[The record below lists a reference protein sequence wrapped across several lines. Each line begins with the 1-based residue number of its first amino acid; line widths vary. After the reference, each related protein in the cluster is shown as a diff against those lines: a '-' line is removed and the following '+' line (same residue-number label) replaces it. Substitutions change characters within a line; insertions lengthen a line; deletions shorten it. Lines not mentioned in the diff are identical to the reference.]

1 MDCEEPC
8 LKVWRSG
15 KLGLECKDLEKKR
28 VQKKSLESG
37 IASKNSQSVK
47 DMATYE
53 RFGGLR
59 PIASTGRLQEMTLDV
74 QKDNLDGIS
83 GTYLVNGRDDE
94 RKRYIFKPN
103 DEEPYDEVMGPSGT
117 LTRVPKKEGIQYGQ
131 TGIKEFA
138 AYVLDAGWAG
148 VPPTTLVA
156 ARLNRKQKTRSLA
169 TLPSTGKYIPPWKRR
184 AKTADSKSEMKR
196 NTKGDA
202 KGLKSLMV
210 GNFAL
215 RSVSEETGKRN
226 KERQAELEKLR
237 PMKYGSLQSYVP
249 HIGDCEDRGP
259 AYFLKFSA
267 EDVHRI
273 GVLDIRLLNLDRHL
287 GNILV
292 TERKMPLVTDHSNAG
307 ESPVKLVPID
317 HAYILPHFKHTCEAR
332 FEWLQFQQAK
342 QPFSEETKRY
352 IEALNPFQDAAKLKI
367 MGIGDGSALTLI
379 ISTLFL
385 QHCTKK
391 GMNLHQI
398 GSMIQ
403 RTDPMMKKESV
414 LEEVIQTALARF
426 NVTPVDGTTRSPLS
440 LSAHR
445 LNSSYDLRWSRGL
458 NMFLEF
464 INEAIVEKIGYDEAE
479 ILSPKRPSPPRPPEA
494 GPPSMSEI
502 ESIQGRFDSISLTT
516 TSLRLR
522 ETRRRPP
529 KRPSALILN
538 SLKPPLNAGRSKSG
552 IS

>member
-1 MDCEEPC
+1 MSEGVTKRKTRPR
-8 LKVWRSG
+8 VQRSR
-15 KLGLECKDLEKKR
+15 EKR

-37 IASKNSQSVK
+37 LAPPKNSQSVK
-47 DMATYE
+47 DLATYE
-53 RFGGLR
+53 RFSGMR

-74 QKDNLDGIS
+74 QKDALDGIS

-117 LTRVPKKEGIQYGQ
+117 LTRVPKKEGIEYGQ
-131 TGIKEFA
+131 TAIKEFA
-138 AYVLDAGWAG
+138 AYVLDGGWAG

-156 ARLNRKQKTRSLA
+156 GRLNRQKKTRSYSA
-169 TLPSTGKYIPPWKRR
+169 LPSAGKYIPPWKRR
-184 AKTADSKSEMKR
+184 AKKTPESKTEV
-196 NTKGDA
+196 KGDT
-202 KGLKSLMV
+202 KNKSLV
-210 GNFAL
+210 LGKYTL
-215 RSVSEETGKRN
+215 RSISEDSGKMEKKRL
-226 KERQAELEKLR
+226 AELEKLR
-237 PMKYGSLQSYVP
+237 QPLKFGSLQSYVP

-259 AYFLKFSA
+259 AFFLKFSA

-292 TERKMPLVTDHSNAG
+292 TERKMPLVAHNGDAG
-307 ESPVKLVPID
+307 EPPVKLVPID
-317 HAYILPHFKHTCEAR
+317 HAYILPHFKHTCDAR
-332 FEWLQFQQAK
+332 FEWLQFKQAK

-352 IEALNPFQDAAKLKI
+352 IEQLNPFEDAAKLKV

-403 RTDPMMKKESV
+403 RTDPMMKKESI
-414 LEEVIQTALARF
+414 LEQIIQTALARF
-426 NVTPVDGTTRSPLS
+426 KVTPVDGTTRSPLG
-440 LSAHR
+440 LSEHR

-458 NMFLEF
+458 NMFLEM

-479 ILSPKRPSPPRPPEA
+479 ILSPKRPSPPPPKPGLPEI
-494 GPPSMSEI
+494 PSMGEI
-502 ESIQGRFDSISLTT
+502 ESIEGRFDSISLTT
-516 TSLRLR
+516 TSLRLQKESR
-522 ETRRRPP
+522 QFPP
-529 KRPSALILN
+529 RKPSAFFLGTMN
-538 SLKPPLNAGRSKSG
+538 PPPHGGRSKSG